1 MSLHISAFP
10 YCCGA
15 DTIGNFSRNPTD
27 KQLKDAENLSGSGAV
42 FAILPER
49 LAYDKARQILTK
61 AKWRRLCSFGNPV
74 HGNNKLVLWGKVLQ
88 KPRGKR

>member
-1 MSLHISAFP
+1 MSLRISAFP

-15 DTIGNFSRNPTD
+15 NTIGNFSRDLTY
-27 KQLKDAENLSGSGAV
+27 KQLKAVEDSTLGAV

-49 LAYDKARQILTK
+49 LEYDKARQILTK
-61 AKWRRLCSFGNPV
+61 AKWRRLCSFGNPL
-74 HGNNKLVLWGKVLQ
+74 HRGNKLVLWGKVLN